1 MLGLWGQT
9 HLGSKPKSPLL
20 IPVTWCLR
28 LNSLET
34 EPGILVKEIY

>member
-9 HLGSKPKSPLL
+9 HIGSSPKSPLL
-20 IPVTWCLR
+20 IPVTWCL
-28 LNSLET
+28 ET